1 MITVAFGF
9 ASAFVPGITNLSNN
23 CRTITAGNTILLSP
37 VSRRRDDNTRRKI
50 VAVLFLRPR
59 EGPLPA
65 LRGECQGLG
74 HVSQRHPTRAGKD
87 VNGPAKS
94 EKQGEDGDE
103 RRPKSHRQAKGNP
116 ESLDERIDQSQ
127 CAEIQDEEHGSLSI
141 HASEGKDQPTQ
152 IDILPPIMDSNRL
165 RPVLRRASVAQF
177 SLGLLRFASIRT
189 HWPACKALPR
199 PSLFSSVRNNSTLRE
214 DVPVSFCLLFAGGK
228 VVVVPKHLGI
238 TMIA

>member
-94 EKQGEDGDE
+94 EKQGDDSDE

-152 IDILPPIMDSNRL
+152 IDILPPILWIQIGFVLCCVELQSDSSRS
-165 RPVLRRASVAQF
+165 VFCGLRRYAATGQRAKRCHGHHCF
-177 SLGLLRFASIRT
+177 
-189 HWPACKALPR
+189 H
-199 PSLFSSVRNNSTLRE
+199 
-214 DVPVSFCLLFAGGK
+214 
-228 VVVVPKHLGI
+228 H
-238 TMIA
+238 